1 MLRAREPR
9 LLSNEKAERMLDAAA
24 FEDAA
29 KLLTDCGYPDM
40 STMSVG
46 EIEETLAEHRSA
58 IFEELGKMAP
68 DSALTDIFKLKY
80 DYHNAKAIIKGEAMG
95 QDAKHLLSDSGRIP
109 GLKLLE
115 LYNEEKRIMLPET
128 LANAMEEAKAI
139 LARTANPQLAD
150 FVLDKAYFTELRA
163 AVDKV
168 DSPFLRGYAAILID
182 SANLRSAVRTL
193 RMGKG
198 QDFLREVLIPD
209 GNVGAERVA
218 NATDKD
224 SLAALYA
231 HSALEKAAVLGGEAL
246 SGGSMTAFELACDN
260 AVNDYLKGAR
270 LISYGCEVPVAYM
283 AAVEGEITAI
293 RMILTGRLAGVPSQ
307 TIRERLRDLYV

>member
-1 MLRAREPR
+1 MQ
-9 LLSNEKAERMLDAAA
+9 SI
-24 FEDAA
+24 
-29 KLLTDCGYPDM
+29 C
-40 STMSVG
+40 
-46 EIEETLAEHRSA
+46 SA
-58 IFEELGKMAP
+58 IPGA
-68 DSALTDIFKLKY
+68 S
-80 DYHNAKAIIKGEAMG
+80 
-95 QDAKHLLSDSGRIP
+95 P

-128 LANAMEEAKAI
+128 LANAMEEAKAT

-270 LISYGCEVPVAYM
+270 LISYGLRGA
-283 AAVEGEITAI
+283 
-293 RMILTGRLAGVPSQ
+293 GRLYGGG
-307 TIRERLRDLYV
+307 RGRDNRDQNDPHGPACGRPLADHPGKAA